1 MSKTITRKSDN
12 VSVYL
17 LHDDATVDLA
27 ATSNATVRGNTGG
40 SVDFDIGDLDSSNAD
55 LHSSVT
61 APSGWHGGKHTYNG
75 SSWAEVDGAAMAV
88 AETPAQV
95 VRIMDYAINGR
106 LAG

>member
-27 ATSNATVRGNTGG
+27 ATPNATVRGNTGG
-40 SVDFDIGDLDSSNAD
+40 TDIDIGDLDSSNAD

-75 SSWAEVDGAAMAV
+75 SSWAEVDGWV
-88 AETPAQV
+88 DPTQAE
-95 VRIMDYAINGR
+95 IDR
-106 LAG
+106 LEAEVTRLKATL